1 MSNHTKQ
8 YTSYALGAFGHDA
21 FYATLSTYLM
31 LFITSQLFNT
41 SDKAF
46 DSHMILMITNMMMII
61 RIVEIVFDPII
72 GGFVDNTETRWGKFK
87 PWLMTG
93 ATISSVMLVI
103 IFTDFGGL
111 TTSNPTMYLVA
122 FGIAYVILDIF
133 YSFKD
138 ISFWSMLPALSVDEK
153 VRARFGTVGRLGSTI
168 GAQAVPIVIYPLIV
182 FFSQTFSGT
191 SGQTKTHA
199 GWMGFAIV
207 IGLVSF
213 LGALATTLGTKE
225 KKSLI
230 RQNTE
235 KVGVIDVF
243 KALGKNDQ
251 LMWLALS
258 YFLFALGYVVT
269 NSLLAYYF
277 TYVLGQSGKFTFAG
291 WIMAILGVISVS
303 LFPTIVA
310 KIQRKAI
317 YTGGI
322 LMMVAGYILF
332 LFAGH
337 SLLAV
342 LVAVAIF
349 FFPYPMIFLAAL
361 MTITDSVEYGQWKN
375 GTRNESVTL
384 SVRPLID
391 KLAGAVANGVVGLAA
406 VHSGM
411 IGNAAPSSITSA
423 ELTNFKMYMFY
434 GPVVLILL
442 AACVYFFKVKLT
454 EDKHKEIVTDL
465 EKKLEAEQAEK

>member
-72 GGFVDNTETRWGKFK
+72 GGFVDNTDTRWGKFK

-322 LMMVAGYILF
+322 LMMVVGYILF

-465 EKKLEAEQAEK
+465 EKKLEAEQSEK

>member
-72 GGFVDNTETRWGKFK
+72 GGFVDNTDTRWGKFK

-199 GWMGFAIV
+199 GWMALPSW
-207 IGLVSF
+207 LV
-213 LGALATTLGTKE
+213 
-225 KKSLI
+225 
-230 RQNTE
+230 
-235 KVGVIDVF
+235 
-243 KALGKNDQ
+243 
-251 LMWLALS
+251 
-258 YFLFALGYVVT
+258 
-269 NSLLAYYF
+269 
-277 TYVLGQSGKFTFAG
+277 
-291 WIMAILGVISVS
+291 
-303 LFPTIVA
+303 
-310 KIQRKAI
+310 
-317 YTGGI
+317 
-322 LMMVAGYILF
+322 
-332 LFAGH
+332 
-337 SLLAV
+337 
-342 LVAVAIF
+342 
-349 FFPYPMIFLAAL
+349 
-361 MTITDSVEYGQWKN
+361 
-375 GTRNESVTL
+375 
-384 SVRPLID
+384 
-391 KLAGAVANGVVGLAA
+391 
-406 VHSGM
+406 
-411 IGNAAPSSITSA
+411 
-423 ELTNFKMYMFY
+423 
-434 GPVVLILL
+434 
-442 AACVYFFKVKLT
+442 
-454 EDKHKEIVTDL
+454 
-465 EKKLEAEQAEK
+465 